1 MKLTVVQDVLLL
13 VILQIIYRQ
22 LSLLVSNHCRTGER
36 VIESN
41 FATRLGMWSLIL
53 APKGRVL
60 GQMWYPPMSKTIL
73 LDLNSCF
80 DKKNC
85 RYKILPRHMWCFRD
99 ASSEVLCLWF
109 QCLIKS
115 NLISCTWPKPF
126 FKPIPFLVVV
136 HLRSHQ
142 VVPLFEIIKN
152 TIIQT
157 IQDNVHM

>member
-1 MKLTVVQDVLLL
+1 MNLVVL
-13 VILQIIYRQ
+13 VWSNEVDCCAGCVTFGHPPNNISAVISPCIK
-22 LSLLVSNHCRTGER
+22 SLKKRGKEWSNQTL
-36 VIESN
+36 
-41 FATRLGMWSLIL
+41 RLGSVCDP

-60 GQMWYPPMSKTIL
+60 CQLWYLPMSKTIL

-80 DKKNC
+80 NKKNC

-136 HLRSHQ
+136 HLRSHL
-142 VVPLFEIIKN
+142 VVLLFKII
-152 TIIQT
+152 I
-157 IQDNVHM
+157 